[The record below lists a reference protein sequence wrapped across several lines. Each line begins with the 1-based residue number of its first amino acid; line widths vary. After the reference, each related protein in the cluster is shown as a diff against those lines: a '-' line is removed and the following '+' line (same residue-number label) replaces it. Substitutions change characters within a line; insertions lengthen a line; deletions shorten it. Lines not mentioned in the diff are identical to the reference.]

1 MSLRQSSRL
10 KLNRE
15 LETKAPASNSIPL
28 QVPTPPRARKN
39 AQAPVQTVALPPPPS
54 RRRKKQKI
62 ATDKPR
68 EDDFRKIKGRRGQL
82 KLMTEMPVDVLLEI
96 FSHVQPI
103 DLLHLSRATKA
114 LRVIITGTNGKLL
127 WKQVHPYL

>member
-1 MSLRQSSRL
+1 MSPRQASRL
-10 KLNRE
+10 KSNRE
-15 LETKAPASNSIPL
+15 LETKVSIPL
-28 QVPTPPRARKN
+28 PNASRTRKN

-68 EDDFRKIKGRRGQL
+68 EDDFRKIKGRRGKL

-103 DLLHLSRATKA
+103 DLVHLSRATKA
-114 LRVIITGTNGKLL
+114 LRVIITGTNGKFL
-127 WKQVHPYL
+127 WKQVDPYL

>member
-10 KLNRE
+10 KSNRE
-15 LETKAPASNSIPL
+15 LENKDSIPL
-28 QVPTPPRARKN
+28 PNALRTRKN
-39 AQAPVQTVALPPPPS
+39 AQAPVQTVALPPSPS
-54 RRRKKQKI
+54 RLRKKQKI

-103 DLLHLSRATKA
+103 DLVHLSRATKA
-114 LRVIITGTNGKLL
+114 LRVIITGTNSKFL
-127 WKQVHPYL
+127 WNQVHPYL